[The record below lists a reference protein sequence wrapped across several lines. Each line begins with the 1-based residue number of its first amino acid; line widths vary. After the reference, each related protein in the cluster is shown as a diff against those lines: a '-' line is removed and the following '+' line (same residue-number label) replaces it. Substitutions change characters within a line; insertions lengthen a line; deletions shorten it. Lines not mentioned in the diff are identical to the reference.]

1 MAEIII
7 TSVEDIIQLKD
18 IQSIFKLYKQWGIKP
33 TKTNNKDDL
42 VQVLL
47 EFYWKYGSVPPKDRR
62 TVSLHRLIKMWI
74 HKGISPY

>member
-1 MAEIII
+1 MDEIII

-18 IQSIFKLYKQWGIKP
+18 IQSIFKLYKQWRIKP

-42 VQVLL
+42 LQVLV
-47 EFYWKYGSVPPKDRR
+47 EFWENGSVPPKDRR